1 MQKPSNTTNTTN
13 TLQALLKPIAK
24 PTLGATME
32 YQLMNF
38 NIPTY
43 LKRNLGSGLID
54 HIQKITKAAI
64 AIADI
69 KVWAQ
74 RS

>member
-1 MQKPSNTTNTTN
+1 
-13 TLQALLKPIAK
+13 
-24 PTLGATME
+24 ME